1 MRNKNMYMDLSEYE
15 KAPMANLYVEALNN
29 GWLADKILFASA
41 HPFVEQGAAIEIY
54 KNMPISDE
62 TREKVLYKNAFR
74 ILGLK

>member
-1 MRNKNMYMDLSEYE
+1 MDLSEYE

-62 TREKVLYKNAFR
+62 TREKVPYKNAFR